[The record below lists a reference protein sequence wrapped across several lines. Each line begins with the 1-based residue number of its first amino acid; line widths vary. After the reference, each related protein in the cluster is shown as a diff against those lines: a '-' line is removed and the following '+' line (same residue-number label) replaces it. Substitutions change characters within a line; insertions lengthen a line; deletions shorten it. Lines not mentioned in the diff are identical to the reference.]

1 MSKSVGCEWAAE
13 SRSKEKRQDPFEAM
27 TRAGAKAYRRARDL
41 PRLLPLWPHEIAD
54 ESPEGGRRLVVRLR
68 KALAGERRRGRAGHW
83 TYDLNRHIALLSA
96 YKGELAMLE
105 ALGPQKAGEVL
116 PTEPVR
122 GATAG
127 RLNAGAARAPSFW
140 QGRSGRPR
148 NSAQPSDSRAA
159 DPISPGTPR
168 EKGRNACA
176 DDASMT

>member
-1 MSKSVGCEWAAE
+1 MSKSIGCEWAAE
-13 SRSKEKRQDPFEAM
+13 SRAEGSRKDPFEAM

-41 PRLLPLWPHEIAD
+41 PRLLPLWPHEITD
-54 ESPEGGRRLVVRLR
+54 ESPAGGRRLVARLR

-105 ALGPQKAGEVL
+105 TLAGEL
-116 PTEPVR
+116 PPTEPVR
-122 GATAG
+122 GVIPEPP
-127 RLNAGAARAPSFW
+127 NAVAARAPSSW

-148 NSAQPSDSRAA
+148 NSAQPSDNRGAG
-159 DPISPGTPR
+159 PISPGTPR